1 LAKNRFFSVYAGSV
15 EVRCQAGFNGG
26 LEQHFVLEVFEML
39 NGSQVLVATNWSRD
53 PTIRVTGKSQRANIH
68 VRRIFRPFLLT
79 LLRATQRDGEY
90 K

>member
-1 LAKNRFFSVYAGSV
+1 MNTGSV

-53 PTIRVTGKSQRANIH
+53 PTIRVTGKLH
-68 VRRIFRPFLLT
+68 KGFV
-79 LLRATQRDGEY
+79 DG
-90 K
+90 

>member
-1 LAKNRFFSVYAGSV
+1 MYAGSV

-53 PTIRVTGKSQRANIH
+53 PTIRVTGKQH
-68 VRRIFRPFLLT
+68 FV
-79 LLRATQRDGEY
+79 DGKIEILY
-90 K
+90 LKDTR